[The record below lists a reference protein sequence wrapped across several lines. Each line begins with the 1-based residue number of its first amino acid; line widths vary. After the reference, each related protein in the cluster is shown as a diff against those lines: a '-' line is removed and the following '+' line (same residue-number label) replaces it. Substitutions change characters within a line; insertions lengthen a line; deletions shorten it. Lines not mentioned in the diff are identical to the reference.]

1 MPVIKYAVFHP
12 VRVVGT
18 VIAGVLLGMAA
29 FYAYQ
34 VSTAITAV
42 ATEEFDPAA
51 AREDIPVA
59 DTRNIV
65 FVEPNVLPEEQEVDM
80 VAFQE
85 ELTSVYD
92 ITRPFN
98 P

>member
-1 MPVIKYAVFHP
+1 M
-12 VRVVGT
+12 T

-65 FVEPNVLPEEQEVDM
+65 FVEPSILEEEELDM

-92 ITRPFN
+92 ITRAFN